1 MQHPPESVEG
11 VLFRVDIRSM
21 EIRGCSGLA
30 TKADLCRISTDLPFP
45 NKLLKKFYPFYYLFP
60 PNDWHELKLMTHCVC
75 LVCRTTNLW
84 VGDVVAGKGA
94 TTFRFGVWT
103 TLPTVGEAEE
113 ARPTDASARPRSWN
127 STTRNKMS
135 SKLRFYL
142 LALQINVQ
150 GKVLE
155 ISVGTIFINVII
167 AFLLFMYNEFK
178 KCTAQVQG
186 LFFWP

>member
-1 MQHPPESVEG
+1 
-11 VLFRVDIRSM
+11 
-21 EIRGCSGLA
+21 
-30 TKADLCRISTDLPFP
+30 
-45 NKLLKKFYPFYYLFP
+45 
-60 PNDWHELKLMTHCVC
+60 
-75 LVCRTTNLW
+75 
-84 VGDVVAGKGA
+84 
-94 TTFRFGVWT
+94 
-103 TLPTVGEAEE
+103 
-113 ARPTDASARPRSWN
+113 
-127 STTRNKMS
+127 MS

-186 LFFWP
+186 LFF

>member
-1 MQHPPESVEG
+1 
-11 VLFRVDIRSM
+11 
-21 EIRGCSGLA
+21 
-30 TKADLCRISTDLPFP
+30 
-45 NKLLKKFYPFYYLFP
+45 
-60 PNDWHELKLMTHCVC
+60 MTHCVC

-84 VGDVVAGKGA
+84 VGDVVAGKEA
-94 TTFRFGVWT
+94 TTFRFGVWA
-103 TLPTVGEAEE
+103 TLPTVGEAEG

-155 ISVGTIFINVII
+155 ISVGKIFINVII
-167 AFLLFMYNEFK
+167 AFLLFMHNEFQK
-178 KCTAQVQG
+178 STLQVQG
-186 LFFWP
+186 LLFWPWYSINSSVSSKEKDRLCRRIPQVLERSILGG